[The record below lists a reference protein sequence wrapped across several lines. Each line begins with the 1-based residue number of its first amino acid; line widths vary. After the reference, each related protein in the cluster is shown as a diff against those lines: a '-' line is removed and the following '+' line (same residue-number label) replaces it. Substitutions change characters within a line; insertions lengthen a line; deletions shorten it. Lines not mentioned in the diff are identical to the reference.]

1 MLVLFCAIYLHLY
14 DNAVLANG
22 TDHPRVKKRLARVVE
37 FFEKM
42 SCGLLSSS
50 APDATEDI
58 VADGTAAG
66 GNAHASAVGEREG
79 GGVDAGMESA
89 ALKRIEAKLAHDMDL
104 NLQCLLQLSKEVRS
118 LSHRVKH
125 LTETAETPSV
135 FS

>member
-1 MLVLFCAIYLHLY
+1 MLCAIYLHLY
-14 DNAVLANG
+14 DNAVLANA

-37 FFEKM
+37 FVEKM

-79 GGVDAGMESA
+79 VGDAGMESA

>member
-1 MLVLFCAIYLHLY
+1 
-14 DNAVLANG
+14 
-22 TDHPRVKKRLARVVE
+22 
-37 FFEKM
+37 M

-58 VADGTAAG
+58 VADGTAAA

-79 GGVDAGMESA
+79 VGDAGMESA